1 MDADRRQA
9 LFTTLLWT
17 WGLLIIVQFY
27 LFEVVKNAPFK
38 KKWWPR
44 WSGLMALWVFLCIVL
59 KGFSILALI
68 VAILAGITYWFISK
82 HLLRVCDSCGTTVP
96 QYWFA
101 KKPDYCSKC
110 GAKLEG

>member
-9 LFTTLLWT
+9 LFTTFLWS

-27 LFEVVKNAPFK
+27 LFDVVKNASFK

-44 WSGLMALWVFLCIVL
+44 WSGLMGFWVFLSIAL
-59 KGFSILALI
+59 KGFSTLAMI
-68 VAILAGITYWFISK
+68 VGLLAGITYWFISRR
-82 HLLRVCDSCGTTVP
+82 LLRVCNSCGTSLP

-101 KKPDYCSKC
+101 TKPDFCPKC
-110 GAKLEG
+110 GAKFEA